1 MVRSQQERKSK
12 RAALDHDGGTEMTG
26 VIEHRD
32 PALVREELAD
42 LARYLNGV
50 PEEIRSTGAF
60 GAYDQRA
67 GELSRE
73 LILAELRTLPIP
85 DDRKGTVN
93 PDSDEFSGWRLRLS
107 ALAQRRVRIA
117 RLTVRASHTV
127 IVSGAVALVLMVVI
141 APYISLGWPPGAI
154 ALSLLFCV
162 GWLAERARK
171 QERTAERL
179 NDLLAEI
186 SHSFGPA
193 GEVLRPSEYYSASTE
208 RIELLL
214 DEIRAGGKT

>member
-85 DDRKGTVN
+85 DDRKVHPGGGRRPTLGRRAAGGR
-93 PDSDEFSGWRLRLS
+93 SRSIADERKGCGES
-107 ALAQRRVRIA
+107 
-117 RLTVRASHTV
+117 
-127 IVSGAVALVLMVVI
+127 
-141 APYISLGWPPGAI
+141 
-154 ALSLLFCV
+154 
-162 GWLAERARK
+162 ER
-171 QERTAERL
+171 QERGL
-179 NDLLAEI
+179 HF
-186 SHSFGPA
+186 SS
-193 GEVLRPSEYYSASTE
+193 PSA
-208 RIELLL
+208 
-214 DEIRAGGKT
+214 